1 MTSPPICAIGRS
13 TLIASRMNL
22 REAHVR
28 SCGRVFDGKS
38 SHQPIPAT
46 ETVTPRTITTSKIPQ
61 PTLETASPT
70 ASRPDQVVTATSAAI
85 PINQATAPACLTI
98 SAPIPPATSHPHRGD
113 ELVGPFEL
121 PQLERE
127 LRSASVPYQ
136 QPPQA
141 VSLSKIRARWVW
153 DRLRKDSA

>member
-1 MTSPPICAIGRS
+1 MTSPPICAIGRR

-46 ETVTPRTITTSKIPQ
+46 ETVTPRTITTRKIPQ
-61 PTLETASPT
+61 PTLITAWPT
-70 ASRPDQVVTATSAAI
+70 ASRPDQTETATSAATRTTQ
-85 PINQATAPACLTI
+85 PPAPARLTI
-98 SAPIPPATSHPHRGD
+98 SAPTPPATSHPHRGD

-121 PQLERE
+121 PQLEGE
-127 LRSASVPYQ
+127 LRSASVLYQ

-141 VSLSKIRARWVW
+141 VSL
-153 DRLRKDSA
+153 